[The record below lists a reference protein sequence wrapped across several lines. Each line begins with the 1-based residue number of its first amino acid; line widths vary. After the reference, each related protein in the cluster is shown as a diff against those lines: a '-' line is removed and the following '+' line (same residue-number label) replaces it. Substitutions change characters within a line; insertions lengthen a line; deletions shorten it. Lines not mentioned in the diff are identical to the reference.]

1 MLVPEIVK
9 KINSDKVVI
18 KYGDDYVLLSHA
30 PAREDGY
37 PQYSETL
44 GFLCDEDGN
53 VQSWTEVAG
62 GSYMQISDVIT
73 EISKYGITK
82 RGAF

>member
-30 PAREDGY
+30 PAREWLSAMMRRL
-37 PQYSETL
+37 PFCAMKT
-44 GFLCDEDGN
+44 
-53 VQSWTEVAG
+53 V
-62 GSYMQISDVIT
+62 
-73 EISKYGITK
+73 
-82 RGAF
+82 R

>member
-1 MLVPEIVK
+1 MLVPEIIK

-37 PQYSETL
+37 PQW
-44 GFLCDEDGN
+44 DEMLAKSKFASWPAFAKS
-53 VQSWTEVAG
+53 QSG
-62 GSYMQISDVIT
+62 HIGLQDHGDDVWFRNIKIK
-73 EISKYGITK
+73 EM
-82 RGAF
+82 